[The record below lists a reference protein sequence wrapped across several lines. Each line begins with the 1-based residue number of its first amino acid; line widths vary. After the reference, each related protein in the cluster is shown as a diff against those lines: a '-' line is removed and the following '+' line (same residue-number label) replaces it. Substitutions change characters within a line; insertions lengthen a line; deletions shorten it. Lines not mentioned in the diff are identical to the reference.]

1 MEQSNASDI
10 RIEFLELVTPKEVFD
25 LRKLFVSMNIYEDL
39 FGDSVTVDI
48 LLNDSINLPSKGPI
62 LGEEYLNF
70 SIFTKSVEG
79 ESGKGI
85 DINPGLMYSVSIS
98 DRHIT
103 KDRQQL
109 YLLHFTSEQDI
120 VNSNTTVSRSFR
132 GKKISEIV
140 KTILDDYIDPTE
152 SGNDFVIEETEGL
165 ENVVIPNWK
174 PFKAINW
181 LAKRAIN
188 KNNVPNYLFWEANG
202 ITYFKSVET
211 LLTQQPQQK
220 FIYSPII
227 ASQQKIFQLAKG
239 RIQLD
244 ELAIINQFNTTR
256 NIENGYYASKLITH
270 DIVKKKIQQQTY
282 GLNEAYAS
290 DITHTDPFMPI
301 SPTDTYYDVQ
311 DRHTFA
317 PQVVGSN
324 KGDNVQSYYDSK
336 ITFYPKHD
344 RMYSKNSTDIYNNE
358 VEKWKLQRNALILG
372 LDQVKLQ
379 ITFSGLSY
387 LNIGRT
393 VHITV
398 PSPEKVLEQNPGKV
412 KNEEELVDTYLSG
425 TYLITALR
433 HMITWN
439 NGKPVYFQV
448 AEVTKDA
455 LGDVP
460 SYMHRSKE

>member
-79 ESGKGI
+79 KSGKGI

-211 LLTQQPQQK
+211 LLTQQVKQK

-227 ASQQKIFQLAKG
+227 DSKQKIIQLAANDQV
-239 RIQLD
+239 QLD

-282 GLNEAYAS
+282 SLTETYAS
-290 DITHTDPFMPI
+290 GITHTDLYMPI
-301 SPTDTYYDVQ
+301 STNDTYYEVQ
-311 DRHTFA
+311 NRHTFA

-324 KGDNVQSYYDSK
+324 EGDNIQSYHDSK
-336 ITFYPKHD
+336 VMFYPKHD
-344 RMYSKNSTDIYNNE
+344 RMYSKNSTDLYDNE

-387 LNIGRT
+387 LNVGHT
-393 VHITV
+393 VDITV
-398 PSPEKVLEQNPGKV
+398 PAPEKVLEQNPGKI
-412 KNEEELVDTYLSG
+412 KNPEDLADKYLSG
-425 TYLITALR
+425 VYLITALR
-433 HMITWN
+433 HMIVWN
-439 NGKPVYFQV
+439 NGKPAYFQV

-455 LGDVP
+455 LKDAPAYG
-460 SYMHRSKE
+460 